1 MRESIF
7 IRVSQDEG
15 WPKVGFECQVNN
27 TYHDPKKTAS
37 LYGVVDCL
45 DAPAKDDEW
54 FELYIKVD
62 GKRVITKVNDKTIV
76 DWTQP
81 SDWKKGESF
90 ERILN
95 EGTFALQ
102 GHDPGS
108 TVLFRNLLV
117 KRLP

>member
-1 MRESIF
+1 MP
-7 IRVSQDEG
+7 SQQYL
-15 WPKVGFECQVNN
+15 PR
-27 TYHDPKKTAS
+27 PKKTAS

-102 GHDPGS
+102 GHDPEARFFS
-108 TVLFRNLLV
+108 ETCS
-117 KRLP
+117 